1 MTKQTSNQARL
12 KELNPKIN
20 QQIRCPGDLKGMCK
34 CNKRLFDVVS
44 GTIEIVCPKCG
55 TKMVY
60 TLMPVFKYGEAT
72 TTEQI

>member
-1 MTKQTSNQARL
+1 
-12 KELNPKIN
+12 
-20 QQIRCPGDLKGMCK
+20 MCK

-55 TKMVY
+55 IKMVY
-60 TLMPVFKYGEAT
+60 TLMPVFEYGEAT